1 MTKAEKEET
10 FAGRVHKEAI
20 RLFVFSKDCPSYLNP
35 YNYVRNALMDKFVV
49 AANDILAKNEK
60 NNFVSGFTASVVQQI
75 ETKGYVSNNQLAQIQ
90 RILSENGF
98 LTEEDLSALENDGEK
113 EKAAR
118 FEYLESHYDE
128 LCSKFELQATEN
140 VKAANRAYAAGFHYR
155 RW

>member
-1 MTKAEKEET
+1 MTKAEREEK

-20 RLFVFSKDCPSYLNP
+20 RLFIFSKDCPAYLNP
-35 YNYVRNALMDKFVV
+35 YNYVRNVLMDRFVV
-49 AANDILAKNEK
+49 SAAKIIKTTQSD
-60 NNFVSGFTASVVQQI
+60 FVKGFTASVVQQI
-75 ETKGYVSNNQLAQIQ
+75 ETKGYVSNNQLAQIE

-98 LTEEDLSALENDGEK
+98 LNDDEKAKLEVEGEK

-118 FEYLESHYDE
+118 FEYLEVHYDE

>member
-1 MTKAEKEET
+1 MTKAEREEK

-20 RLFVFSKDCPSYLNP
+20 RLFVFSKDCPAYLNP
-35 YNYVRNALMDKFVV
+35 YNYVRNVLMDKFVV
-49 AANDILAKNEK
+49 AANRIIKTTQSA
-60 NNFVSGFTASVVQQI
+60 FVKDFTSSVVQQI
-75 ETKGYVSNNQLAQIQ
+75 ETKGYVSNNQLVQIQ

-98 LTEEDLSALENDGEK
+98 LNDEEVAKLEAEGEK
-113 EKAAR
+113 EKASR